1 MRWVALLIC
10 LWSLGS
16 ARADDWGV
24 KRDPFDRVVIARY
37 KAILAKAPHDSVL
50 AQLTAL
56 YKGYRTVALLEAE
69 YRTQLAAAPAD
80 WATLVVLARM
90 PRTDR
95 TQTVEL
101 WNRAL
106 AANANDARGWLALG
120 KLSHD
125 ARSAR
130 TAFQHAVELAA
141 NPRDKRTALLELVG
155 AARSAGDHA
164 TVDHAYGEL
173 IALAPKEGQLWL
185 DRGDAQLAA
194 NHPARALDS
203 FTAAEPLLAID
214 PERRLVAMTSR
225 GVALERLGRVDEAL
239 AQWDATLDR
248 TPRSSYQVRDI
259 VSRIVGAERAR
270 QQVPAAIARLEKRW
284 KEAQRGYYEWD
295 TLGDLLVE
303 THDDERALAAFRKAV
318 ARAPTEVETQRK
330 LIKLLDQLRPSEA
343 LAQHEAA
350 ARLAP
355 GEANLQLELAKRH
368 HASSRDDLAY
378 AVLDRLT
385 RRHAKSAGVRQAM
398 GQLFEEW
405 EDHTRALFEY
415 EAVANLEPEE
425 EDHAVTLGDLY
436 WTANQHDKA
445 VAAWL
450 RLAKIKSA
458 SSQLRLGEIMSR
470 REQWTDAEAAFAR
483 ALALAPTTA
492 EAWRGKSRANAE
504 LGHHGAAIADARRAV
519 ALIGMASEGDG
530 QRMRFELVRALGHS
544 EPVRSHDGELAEQL
558 ARWRFAFAHG
568 DLSAGYLL
576 VAHHARIQSHQQHEI
591 LVELYRRVPT
601 DDSLG
606 LAVARSYSRTKDFD
620 RARSEYQKIAA
631 RSPKR
636 ADEIKYLIQQV
647 EDDRRR
653 AAEEKFREEE
663 GFGERAPPKNLVDRK
678 FKIGGKLGVGADV
691 AGPSGALLDFSIV
704 TSGRVGRGGGAAVQ
718 LRIAWLQRDDDA
730 EELSS
735 FDLAAAYNRR
745 ILSTP
750 RFEVALGTGPRFSK
764 RYGAATPAGYHTLAL
779 GGDVLLEVLP
789 RSIPATLGLRF
800 HQNFTDEIR
809 GSSLLFELGFEG
821 R

>member
-1 MRWVALLIC
+1 MRWVALLVC
-10 LWSLGS
+10 LWSLER
-16 ARADDWGV
+16 AHADDWGV

-37 KAILAKAPHDSVL
+37 KAILAKSPHDSVL
-50 AQLTAL
+50 APLTAL
-56 YKGYRTVALLEAE
+56 YKSYRTIALLETE
-69 YRTQLAAAPAD
+69 YRAQLAAAPAD

-95 TQTVEL
+95 TQTLEL

-106 AANANDARGWLALG
+106 LANANDARGWLALG

-125 ARSAR
+125 AKLAR
-130 TAFQHAVELAA
+130 AAFQHAVELAA

-155 AARSAGDHA
+155 AARGAGDHA
-164 TVDHAYGEL
+164 TVDRAYGEL

-194 NHPARALDS
+194 GHPALALDS

-248 TPRSSYQVRDI
+248 TPRGSYQVRDI
-259 VSRIVGAERAR
+259 VARIVGAERAR
-270 QQVPAAIARLEKRW
+270 HQVPAAIARLEKRW

-295 TLGDLLVE
+295 LLGDLRLE
-303 THDDERALAAFRKAV
+303 SHDDERALVAFRKAV

-330 LIKLLDQLRPSEA
+330 LIKLLDQLHPSEA

-350 ARLAP
+350 AKLAP
-355 GEANLQLELAKRH
+355 GEANLQLELAKRYH
-368 HASSRDDLAY
+368 DGAHDDVKAY

-415 EAVANLEPEE
+415 EAVANLEPAE

-436 WTANQHDKA
+436 WKANQQDKA
-445 VAAWL
+445 LAAWL

-458 SSQLRLGEIMSR
+458 PSQLRLGEIMSR
-470 REQWTDAEAAFAR
+470 REQWTEAEAAYTR
-483 ALALAPTTA
+483 ALAFAPATA

-504 LGHHGAAIADARRAV
+504 LGHYGAAIADARRAV
-519 ALIGMASEGDG
+519 ALIGMATSDDG
-530 QRMRFELVRALGHS
+530 QRMRFELVRALGRS
-544 EPVRSHDGELAEQL
+544 EPVTSHHGELAEQL
-558 ARWRFAFAHG
+558 ARWRFAFEHG
-568 DLSAGYLL
+568 DVSAGYLL
-576 VAHHARIQSHQQHEI
+576 VAHHARIQSHQQHDV

-601 DDSLG
+601 DDTLG
-606 LAVARSYSRTKDFD
+606 LAVARSYSRSKDFD
-620 RARSEYQKIAA
+620 RARAEYQKIAA

-636 ADEIKYLIQQV
+636 ADDIRYLLEQLE
-647 EDDRRR
+647 EDRAR

-663 GFGERAPPKNLVDRK
+663 GFVDRTAPKNLVDRK
-678 FKIGGKLGVGADV
+678 FKIGALFGVGTDV
-691 AGPSGALLDFSIV
+691 RGTSSALFDFSV
-704 TSGRVGRGGGAAVQ
+704 YVSGRAGIGGAGKI
-718 LRIAWLQRDDDA
+718 RIGALQRDDDTG
-730 EELSS
+730 ELGAFQMSATYS
-735 FDLAAAYNRR
+735 RR
-745 ILSTP
+745 VLSTR
-750 RFEVALGTGPRFSK
+750 RFEVALGVGPRAEL
-764 RYGAATPAGYHTLAL
+764 RVGDELPPGYNRLAL
-779 GGDVLLEVLP
+779 DGDVVLELLP
-789 RSIPATLGLRF
+789 RSIPATLGARLQ
-800 HQNFTDEIR
+800 HSLTDEVR
-809 GSSLLFELGFEG
+809 GSALLFELGFEA